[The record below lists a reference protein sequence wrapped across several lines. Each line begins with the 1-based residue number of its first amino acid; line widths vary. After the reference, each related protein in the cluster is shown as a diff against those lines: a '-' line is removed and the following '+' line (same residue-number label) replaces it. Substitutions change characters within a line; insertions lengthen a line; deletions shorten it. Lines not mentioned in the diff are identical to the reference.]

1 MIFAQLQTADPVH
14 VWNFLLIVSFFLSA
28 GSSAVAIWGNR
39 RIQKREVQISDRVVT
54 SEFCRDQHQQVKEEL
69 NIHRIEK
76 RNEVAVLHDKV
87 EAVARDVAAIDRNID
102 LINQGLTQVNLKLD
116 RSIERA
122 IRREA

>member
-1 MIFAQLQTADPVH
+1 MILAQLQTADPVH
-14 VWNFLLIVSFFLSA
+14 VWNFLLIASFFLSA

-39 RIQKREVQISDRVVT
+39 RIQKREVSISSHLVT
-54 SEFCRDQHQQVKEEL
+54 SEFCEKQHREVKDEL

-76 RNEVAVLHDKV
+76 RGEVAQLHDKI
-87 EAVARDVAAIDRNID
+87 ESVARDVAAIDRNID

-122 IRREA
+122 I